1 MRHPE
6 NEQLLRY
13 ADGELPARTAGKIRS
28 HVGACWQCRVELE
41 ELEETISE
49 CVRYRKNI
57 LQPFLPSPPAPWFD
71 IYEGFAKIDASSEPD
86 FFQRL
91 KRALQVP
98 ALGVKGWA
106 AAAVALMLV
115 VGLLYRFGEAPAVEA
130 SELLQKA
137 VAAASA
143 QPAKPRVIQ
152 IRTRQHRV
160 TRLAG
165 SKVATAGTDELRSLF
180 LAAKFD
186 WDDPLSARSY
196 QAWRNQLRDKK
207 DEVTR
212 EHDAYRVQ
220 TSTASNEPMTA
231 TLTLSTPDLR
241 PVEERLEFRNREW
254 VEITEV
260 GPETIAPP
268 TAVTGKEPPNAAPN
282 PSLNPS
288 TNPSSL
294 PGFAPSATIG
304 DELHVVAALHQVGA
318 DLGDPIEVTRGGGN
332 VLVTGIGIA
341 PQRQQEIHDVLAS
354 NPRVIVRF
362 TDAAAPSVQPEKA
375 APAETSAGGDLRQ
388 LQARMAEH
396 AGGRVRFDQLASQVL
411 DASESMMSR
420 AYALRRLA
428 ERFPIETESQL
439 TAPDQ
444 QLLRSMRQEH
454 TAAFKQQIAEIDRTV
469 RPILL
474 SVQGANPGTP
484 ETLPRSG
491 AWQPATEDL
500 FQSARHV
507 EKLVAVM
514 FGAAQGE
521 SSDAQLPSQLLSSLA
536 ELRARSEAYDH
547 IATAAPDRSDR

>member
-28 HVGACWQCRVELE
+28 HVGACWQCRVELD

-57 LQPFLPSPPAPWFD
+57 LQPYLPSPPAPWFD
-71 IYEGFAKIDASSEPD
+71 IYQGFARIDASSEPD
-86 FFQRL
+86 FFYRARQRVI
-91 KRALQVP
+91 RAMQVP
-98 ALGVKGWA
+98 AFGVKGWA
-106 AAAVALMLV
+106 AAAVVLMVV
-115 VGLLYRFGEAPAVEA
+115 VGLLYRFGQAPAVEA

-137 VAAASA
+137 VAAATA

-165 SKVATAGTDELRSLF
+165 TKTATTADANELQALF

-196 QAWRNQLRDKK
+196 QAWRNQLTDKK

-212 EHDAYRVQ
+212 EHDAYRVR
-220 TSTASNEPMTA
+220 TSTASNELMTA

-260 GPETIAPP
+260 APETIAPP
-268 TAVTGKEPPNAAPN
+268 TAVTGKEPVSISPPN
-282 PSLNPS
+282 PA
-288 TNPSSL
+288 SL
-294 PGFAPSATIG
+294 PAPALSATIG
-304 DELHVVAALHQVGA
+304 DELHVVAALHQAGA

-332 VLVTGIGIA
+332 VLVTGIGVA

-362 TDAAAPSVQPEKA
+362 TDAAAPSIQPEKA
-375 APAETSAGGDLRQ
+375 VPAETSAGGDLRQ

-396 AGGRVRFDQLASQVL
+396 VGGRVQFDQLAAQVL
-411 DASESMMSR
+411 DSSESMMSR

-439 TAPDQ
+439 TAPDLR
-444 QLLRSMRQEH
+444 LLRSLRLDH

-469 RPILL
+469 RAVLPAAN
-474 SVQGANPGTP
+474 GAASQTPG
-484 ETLPRSG
+484 TLPRLG

-507 EKLVAVM
+507 EKLLAVV